1 MATSTKVKHVVAD
14 TGAFIRNAPL
24 RDIGEQIYSLP
35 EVIGEIKDKAT
46 KQRLQFLP
54 YKLEYREPSAESVA
68 LVTEFSKKT
77 GDYPS
82 LSAVDIRVLALAYQ
96 LEKEHVGTKHIKTS
110 PDTKTEINLSTPV
123 PSQPAQIAG
132 FYLGTQNEEQSVSIS
147 ESIDEVAAT
156 LEKQTVTDVPS
167 DVQHSSPSPSDVS
180 SHTQQTIV
188 AADDKAHSEST
199 QETHKIDG
207 PVLSS
212 VPLPSNSTLVTA
224 SETSSVQQIYSEIRD
239 DSTSGPV
246 NNLNDEEEFPS
257 LSLGTR
263 EDTISFLTNSQE
275 TSVVP
280 EVFVEVRDKSG
291 EDNLPTV
298 DKDEYPSLLTQGN
311 SPLEKS
317 ITDGTNTLSYAKI
330 IQDGQAK
337 VQLKPAAVRVFK
349 EGQVL
354 PSSVIQEE
362 GGEEE
367 EESEE
372 EEDSEEEEEEDGEGW
387 ITPSNIQKVKKQMG
401 GGDTARADVTVG
413 CLTTDFAMQNVLIQ
427 MGLNVISVEGMLIK
441 KAKSYVLRCF
451 ACFKITSKME
461 KLFCPHCGNHTLKRI
476 AMTVQDDGTI
486 KYFFSRR
493 KKLSSRGLKFSLPT
507 PKGGKHA
514 NNPILVADQPFPHQ
528 RPTKKSLKSMDVFD
542 PDFMALESP
551 FCRNDV
557 TSRAAQLGIMRKG
570 QNGRRRHQIGVKNS
584 TGRRK

>member
-54 YKLEYREPSAESVA
+54 YKLEYREPSAESVS

-96 LEKEHVGTKHIKTS
+96 LEKEHVGTRHIKTS
-110 PDTKTEINLSTPV
+110 PDTKTEINLSTPA

-132 FYLGTQNEEQSVSIS
+132 FYLGTQSEEQSGCIS
-147 ESIDEVAAT
+147 ETIDEVAAT
-156 LEKQTVTDVPS
+156 LEKQTVTDV
-167 DVQHSSPSPSDVS
+167 QHSSPSPSEVT
-180 SHTQQTIV
+180 SHAQQTCV
-188 AADDKAHSEST
+188 AMNDGAHSETSLK
-199 QETHKIDG
+199 ETDKNDF
-207 PVLSS
+207 PALSR
-212 VPLPSNSTLVTA
+212 VPLPSNSTLKTA
-224 SETSSVQQIYSEIRD
+224 SEQASVQQIYSEIRD
-239 DSTSGPV
+239 DSTSGCPV
-246 NNLNDEEEFPS
+246 NNLNDEEEFPT
-257 LSLGTR
+257 LSQATR
-263 EDTISFLTNSQE
+263 VDIISILKDSQE

-280 EVFVEVRDKSG
+280 QVFVEVRDKSG
-291 EDNLPTV
+291 EDNLPLV
-298 DKDEYPSLLTQGN
+298 DEDEYPSLLTQGD
-311 SPLEKS
+311 SLSEKS
-317 ITDGTNTLSYAKI
+317 ITAASNTVSYAKI

-354 PSSVIQEE
+354 PSSLIQE
-362 GGEEE
+362 GGEEG

-372 EEDSEEEEEEDGEGW
+372 EEEEDSDGEEEEDGEGW

-401 GGDTARADVTVG
+401 GGDAERADVTVG

-427 MGLNVISVEGMLIK
+427 MGLNVVSVDGMLIK

-451 ACFKITSKME
+451 ACFKVTSKME

-493 KKLSSRGLKFSLPT
+493 KKLSSRGLKYSLPT

-542 PDFMALESP
+542 PDFMASESP

-557 TSRAAQLGIMRKG
+557 TSRAAQLGIMRQG
-570 QNGRRRHQIGVKNS
+570 QNGRRRHQIGVKKS